1 MLRIL
6 NKWKE
11 PHLMR
16 SILID
21 TLEPLE
27 SFITWQLH
35 LLEILRSFNDS
46 KLLAMALHYRRITLP
61 NRAHGI
67 S

>member
-1 MLRIL
+1 
-6 NKWKE
+6 
-11 PHLMR
+11 MR

-27 SFITWQLH
+27 SFITWQLR
-35 LLEILRSFNDS
+35 LLGILRSFNDS
-46 KLLAMALHYRRITLP
+46 KLLAMALHYRGITLP
-61 NRAHGI
+61 DGAHGI